1 VDERSPGAR
10 MMNRRRFLRLGAG
23 ALATGATLGAYSRW
37 VEPHW
42 LEVTHRRLAVPA
54 LPTDLAGRSL
64 VQISDLHTGPRVDE
78 TYLVSVLE
86 LVKGLRPDIVAFT
99 GDAIT
104 YRAPRHLDQ
113 LARVLEHLPHGAMAT
128 VGTLGNHDYGP
139 GWSHAEIASAVETR
153 ARNAG
158 MTVLRNDVTRV
169 GGLALAGF
177 DDLWAKR
184 FEARGTIAR
193 LAPGEPAIALCH
205 NPDAVDLPGWEGFH
219 GPILAGHTHG
229 GQVRPPFLPPLVV
242 PVRNKRYTAGWFDLH
257 DGRGMYIS
265 RGIGHLWKIRFCVR
279 PEVTVFTLAPAS
291 PAAA

>member
-1 VDERSPGAR
+1 
-10 MMNRRRFLRLGAG
+10 MMNRRRFLRLGAR
-23 ALATGATLGAYSRW
+23 ALAAGAALGAYSRW
-37 VEPHW
+37 IEPHW
-42 LEVTHRRLAVPA
+42 LEVTRRTLAVPA
-54 LPTDLAGRSL
+54 LPPGLAGRSL

-78 TYLVSVLE
+78 AYLVSVLE
-86 LVKGLRPDIVAFT
+86 LVKGLSPDILAFT

-113 LARVLEHLPHGAMAT
+113 LARVFAHLPRGTLAT
-128 VGTLGNHDYGP
+128 VGALGNHDYGP
-139 GWSHAEIASAVETR
+139 GWSHPEIAKAVVKR
-153 ARNAG
+153 ARDAG
-158 MTVLRNDVTRV
+158 LEILRNDVTRV
-169 GGLALAGF
+169 AGLAIAGF
-177 DDLWAKR
+177 DDLWARR
-184 FEARGTIAR
+184 FAARDTIAK
-193 LAPGEPAIALCH
+193 LVPGEPAIALCH
-205 NPDAVDLPGWEGFH
+205 NPDAVDLAGWEGFQ

-242 PVRNKRYTAGWFDLH
+242 PVKNKRYTAGWFDLH